1 MKSTLGKV
9 VTAAKALNN
18 IAQSPLDNG
27 TAWAIYNLKKA
38 MHGPVEFQTEQEMKI
53 VEELGGEVDE
63 GGKIKF
69 EKAPEKMIT
78 FLQRRN
84 ELELMECEVKA
95 KKVTISI
102 KKLSRVAPADMEKLD
117 DFIEWKE

>member
-9 VTAAKALNN
+9 VTAAKALNS
-18 IAQSPLDNG
+18 IGQAQMDNG
-27 TAWAIYNLKKA
+27 TAWALYNLKKA

-53 VEELGGEVDE
+53 VEELGGKVEE
-63 GGKIKF
+63 GGKINF
-69 EKAPEKMIT
+69 DKAPEKMIT

-84 ELELMECEVKA
+84 ELELMECEVKT
-95 KKVTISI
+95 KKVVISI
-102 KKLSRVAPADMEKLD
+102 KKLPRVSPADMEKLD